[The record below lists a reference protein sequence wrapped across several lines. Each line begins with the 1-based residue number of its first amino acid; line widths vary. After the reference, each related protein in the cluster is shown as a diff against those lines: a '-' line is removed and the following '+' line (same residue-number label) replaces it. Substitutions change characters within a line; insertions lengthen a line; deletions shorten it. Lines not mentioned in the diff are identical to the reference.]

1 MRAEEF
7 APGSQDLVIFDID
20 DTLLHTTAKIKV
32 VKAGRV
38 IRDLTNQEFNN
49 YQLQPGEEFDF
60 GEFRSA
66 EKFRRESQPIES
78 MLRKLKTILAHAS
91 NAKVIMLTARADFD
105 DKDTFLQTFRNLGV
119 DMSRVHVHRAGNI
132 PGPQEPAYKKAVWVR
147 QYLDTGR
154 YGHVRLYDDSKTN
167 LRVFKDLE
175 KEYTQVDFRAIY
187 VGPEGQT
194 QVMPEDAVVTEIER
208 IRARDYQ
215 GGKYEIEYLAK
226 SSGLAPLPGGSGLL
240 YNVQGNK
247 HFPMIMIW
255 DPRGPD
261 AQPNRPQPI
270 GKLSLESADRRVP
283 IPGALQVAS
292 ITVDEDYR
300 GRGIARSLYGIV
312 LSIMRRPL
320 IAGEMQTP
328 GGRQNWVSLAQIPG
342 VEVRGFVSI
351 DDSTIDADQLYGD
364 NIRGKNFIDTLM
376 GRLGAEYI
384 GQTPND
390 QHVFAFDVR
399 PGRSEKEM
407 EAVVNT
413 TLSRVY
419 NEHPDVM
426 SGLYAVWTGA

>member
-1 MRAEEF
+1 MRAE
-7 APGSQDLVIFDID
+7 
-20 DTLLHTTAKIKV
+20 
-32 VKAGRV
+32 
-38 IRDLTNQEFNN
+38 
-49 YQLQPGEEFDF
+49 DF
-60 GEFRSA
+60 
-66 EKFRRESQPIES
+66 
-78 MLRKLKTILAHAS
+78 
-91 NAKVIMLTARADFD
+91 
-105 DKDTFLQTFRNLGV
+105 
-119 DMSRVHVHRAGNI
+119 
-132 PGPQEPAYKKAVWVR
+132 
-147 QYLDTGR
+147 
-154 YGHVRLYDDSKTN
+154 
-167 LRVFKDLE
+167 
-175 KEYTQVDFRAIY
+175 
-187 VGPEGQT
+187 
-194 QVMPEDAVVTEIER
+194 VTEIER

-240 YNVQGNK
+240 YNMQGNK

-364 NIRGKNFIDTLM
+364 NIRGKNIIDTLM